1 MFQSVATLSHV
12 YRVTSHLYTVHC
24 ILLYIS
30 RCNLDTLMS
39 AVFCRQKDNLVD
51 LIFVHN
57 NRRLGCI
64 YTLLLF
70 SCFRTHN
77 MLLNK
82 LADNCLTFPV
92 RYDVIGYNVTG
103 SRCAPLLQSHYC
115 QVG

>member
-1 MFQSVATLSHV
+1 
-12 YRVTSHLYTVHC
+12 
-24 ILLYIS
+24 
-30 RCNLDTLMS
+30 MS

-103 SRCAPLLQSHYC
+103 SRCAPLLQSHYFFFYYQQTNRIGVHRC
-115 QVG
+115 NWHIRDLSMYYNS